1 MVQVVGTWWSKA
13 WGPGAPFLTGS
24 SSGLWGGGSWCPGRG
39 AGGAGQA
46 GTTPQP
52 LAASVP
58 GHVKAPPQ
66 HKREWLAHLN
76 RALEFAGG
84 FRRRRK
90 ALLQATQLS
99 LPAVWGGQHPP
110 LSAWKSISLPGGPD
124 GRTEAGRGWLPGPPR
139 RDAAFPGSTL
149 CSQGQRTISQGGL
162 GLSAVLEPEGRLGL
176 VFLLKAGI

>member
-1 MVQVVGTWWSKA
+1 MVKGLGARGAFSHWFLLGVVG
-13 WGPGAPFLTGS
+13 WGELVPRQR
-24 SSGLWGGGSWCPGRG
+24 GR
-39 AGGAGQA
+39 GAGQA

-162 GLSAVLEPEGRLGL
+162 GLSAVLEPKGRLGL